1 MKTVEKKLKRFI
13 QIYKEIKTVKKERQR
28 IFKVFE
34 KKTGL
39 YLSTAS
45 KGNVNKSNF
54 RNTKEKASLPPLK

>member
-34 KKTGL
+34 KKPVYIFLLLLRVMLT
-39 YLSTAS
+39 
-45 KGNVNKSNF
+45 
-54 RNTKEKASLPPLK
+54 SLILETQKRKPLFHL

>member
-28 IFKVFE
+28 IFIVS

-39 YLSTAS
+39 YLSTAR
-45 KGNVNKSNF
+45 NVNKSNF
-54 RNTKEKASLPPLK
+54 RNTK

>member
-13 QIYKEIKTVKKERQR
+13 QIYKEIKTVKKDRQR

-45 KGNVNKSNF
+45 KGNVN
-54 RNTKEKASLPPLK
+54 SLILETQKRKPLFHL